1 MFELDISTSMDASNI
16 RKTAKEIEQEEKKLR
31 REASRL
37 ASMANK
43 RLRRLEEQDLTNTPA
58 YKSWFENG
66 GVKFGVKGKTKR
78 EVQHEMARLE
88 RFLKMRTSTVRGA
101 KKNLETVANRINI
114 YNWENYKDL
123 EKQISDYF
131 SLQQKVLEYSSNIKE
146 IGVSLNYEKVGE
158 YVADYLRETDGAI
171 AGTGEEVI
179 EVTKK
184 IVESV
189 GKDKTSKELEKLAN
203 ELERILNN

>member
-1 MFELDISTSMDASNI
+1 MTELNINFSIDATDI

-31 REASRL
+31 REASRQ

-43 RLRRLEEQDLTNTPA
+43 RLRRLEEQVLTNTPA

-88 RFLKMRTSTVRGA
+88 RFLKMRTSTVTGA
-101 KKNLETVANRINI
+101 KKNLESVANRINI
-114 YNWENYKDL
+114 YNWENYKGL
-123 EKQISDYF
+123 QTQISNYF

-158 YVADYLRETDGAI
+158 YVADYLRETNGEMAN
-171 AGTGEEVI
+171 TGEEVI

-184 IVESV
+184 IMESV
-189 GKDKTSKELEKLAN
+189 GKDKMSNELEKLAN
-203 ELERILNN
+203 ELERMLNN